1 MNPEYAGRSILTDN
15 LKALLRPV
23 AMMVPDY
30 ALITEI
36 LLYSFGF
43 VEARNLAR
51 KVVAMYKLCS
61 E

>member
-23 AMMVPDY
+23 AMMAFY

-43 VEARNLAR
+43 VEARDLD
-51 KVVAMYKLCS
+51 
-61 E
+61 